1 LRQPMATK
9 ESDAASVRIENK
21 RAIFEKCF

>member
-1 LRQPMATK
+1 MATK